1 MFELPLFPLNTVL
14 FPGMPINLHIF
25 EPRYKLMIEQC
36 IQNEQPFGVVLIHK
50 GAEADGPL
58 AEPHPIGCTA
68 QITQVERLE
77 GGRMNILAVGLERF
91 QIQSLNHTEPYLV
104 GTVEL
109 MPLDEDNE
117 PVIEQAGHR
126 LRPWVER
133 YLAVLSQVAEDVHFD
148 PDRLPDDPLALAYLA
163 AALLQIPSDQK
174 QSLLAADGAADF
186 VTTVRTTYRRE
197 VALLSAIV
205 ARDTIDMQGLFSLN

>member
-1 MFELPLFPLNTVL
+1 MFEIPLFPLNTVL

-36 IQNEQPFGVVLIHK
+36 LQNDEPFGVVLIHK
-50 GAEADGPL
+50 GTEAQGPL
-58 AEPHPIGCTA
+58 AEPYPIGCTA
-68 QITQVERLE
+68 QITQVERLD

-91 QIQSLNHTEPYLV
+91 QIRSLNHDEPYLV

-109 MPLDEDNE
+109 MPLDEHNE
-117 PVIEQAGHR
+117 PVIERAGHR

-133 YLAVLSQVAEDVHFD
+133 YLAVLSQVADDVNFD

-174 QSLLAADGAADF
+174 QTLLAAEGAADF
-186 VTTVRTTYRRE
+186 VTTVRTVYRRE

>member
-14 FPGMPINLHIF
+14 FPGMPINLHVF

-36 IQNEQPFGVVLIHK
+36 IQNDEPFGVVLIHK
-50 GAEADGPL
+50 GTEAQGPL
-58 AEPHPIGCTA
+58 AEPYPIGCTA
-68 QITQVERLE
+68 QITQVERLDD
-77 GGRMNILAVGLERF
+77 GRMNILAVGLERF
-91 QIQSLNHTEPYLV
+91 EIRALNHDEPYLV

-109 MPLDEDNE
+109 MPLDEHNE
-117 PVIEQAGHR
+117 PVIERAGHR

-133 YLAVLSQVAEDVHFD
+133 YLAVLSQVADDVHFD

-174 QSLLAADGAADF
+174 QTLLAAEGASDF
-186 VTTVRTTYRRE
+186 MTTVRTVYRRE

-205 ARDTIDMQGLFSLN
+205 ARDTMDTQGLFSLN